1 MYVCYLI
8 FQLKSH
14 AEMCNA
20 SSQRAPKRKSSQV
33 KQGMSLRG
41 IAQIGAGAA
50 AISGGGVNQ
59 EQLVQDLNAEKED
72 DEIKKPQLTIWGAI
86 ITLGFSTA
94 LVAFCSE
101 FMVDS
106 ISDVTA
112 SGTVSTTFVGLIL
125 LPIVGNAAEH
135 ATAVTAAFKDEMSL
149 AINVA
154 IGSSIQIALLVLPF
168 VIVLDWIIGQDCMT
182 LYFNTFLIAVLFV
195 AVLLVNYLIQ
205 DGKSSKFS
213 FRYR

>member
-1 MYVCYLI
+1 M
-8 FQLKSH
+8 
-14 AEMCNA
+14 
-20 SSQRAPKRKSSQV
+20 
-33 KQGMSLRG
+33 
-41 IAQIGAGAA
+41 
-50 AISGGGVNQ
+50 
-59 EQLVQDLNAEKED
+59 
-72 DEIKKPQLTIWGAI
+72 IWGAI
-86 ITLGFSTA
+86 ITLGLSTA
-94 LVAFCSE
+94 LVALCSE

-106 ISDVTA
+106 IGDVTA

-135 ATAVTAAFKDEMSL
+135 ATAVTVACKDKMNL

-168 VIVLDWIIGQDCMT
+168 VVVLGWIRGQDCMT
-182 LYFNTFLIAVLFV
+182 LYLDTFLIAVLFV

-213 FRYR
+213 FL